1 MIITSN
7 LKGKTMN
14 WLSNTI
20 NQIQNILSSKKE
32 VETTDFSSLKVV
44 ELKAMAK
51 EKGLKGYN
59 KMRKAE
65 LVEALKTNA

>member
-1 MIITSN
+1 
-7 LKGKTMN
+7 MN

-20 NQIQNILSSKKE
+20 NQIQNMIRGKKE

-44 ELKAMAK
+44 ELKALAK
-51 EKGLKGYN
+51 ESGLKGYN

-65 LVEALKTNA
+65 LIEALQASA